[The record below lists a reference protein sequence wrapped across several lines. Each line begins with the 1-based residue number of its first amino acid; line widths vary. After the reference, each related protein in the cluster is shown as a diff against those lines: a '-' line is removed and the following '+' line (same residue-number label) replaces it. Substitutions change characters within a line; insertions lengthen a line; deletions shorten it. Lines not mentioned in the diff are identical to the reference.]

1 LSNDYFLIDVLHQQ
15 MERIAPSED
24 ESEEERIESEKNRLL
39 L

>member
-1 LSNDYFLIDVLHQQ
+1 